1 MGEKSKL
8 IGEYGEKS
16 VEKFLKLIGWGEPP
30 KNIEFKC
37 SKEIHLS
44 KKTKKPKT
52 THGLDFFYAYKSPLV
67 DSVLKK
73 LNISV
78 KFSDDVYP
86 NTPNTTFK
94 EHFEDLVTAIECF
107 KLSPESK
114 EIISSIK
121 GYTNSEDIG
130 VLFWLTNNS
139 DSYND
144 LISKLSSINV
154 PTEYNYHSLYIVDNK
169 RIDFIYL
176 SLKFALS
183 KFNNADINFFYPDTG
198 KNIIP
203 SIKRNF
209 GKILPVEYLN
219 SSILPLRIEDNITK
233 QTTLVLFTIDPFEL
247 DDLKRLISLSQEL
260 SKSWSS
266 KILICFPDYNELKH
280 SSNVR
285 IAKNIFEDDN
295 FTNNV
300 SVESFNDDFKSL
312 QL

>member
-16 VEKFLKLIGWGEPP
+16 VEKFLKLIGWGEPS

-37 SKEIHLS
+37 LKENHLS

-73 LNISV
+73 VNISV
-78 KFSDDVYP
+78 KFSDDIYP
-86 NTPNTTFK
+86 NNPNSIFK
-94 EHFEDLVTAIECF
+94 DHFEDLVTAIECF
-107 KLSPESK
+107 KSSPESR
-114 EIISSIK
+114 EIITSIK
-121 GYTNSEDIG
+121 GYSNSEDIG
-130 VLFWLTNNS
+130 VLFWLTNSS
-139 DSYND
+139 DSYSD
-144 LISKLSSINV
+144 VISKVSSAIV
-154 PTEYNYHSLYIVDNK
+154 PTEYNYHSLYVVDNR
-169 RIDFIYL
+169 RIDFVYS
-176 SLKFALS
+176 SLKFALAQ
-183 KFNNADINFFYPDTG
+183 FNNAELNFFYPDTG

-219 SSILPLRIEDNITK
+219 ASILPLRVEDNQTK
-233 QTTLVLFTIDPFEL
+233 QTTLILFSIDAFEL

-280 SSNVR
+280 SSSVR
-285 IAKNIFEDDN
+285 IAKNIFEDEN
-295 FTNNV
+295 FTNNI
-300 SVESFNDDFKSL
+300 SVASFNDDFKSL